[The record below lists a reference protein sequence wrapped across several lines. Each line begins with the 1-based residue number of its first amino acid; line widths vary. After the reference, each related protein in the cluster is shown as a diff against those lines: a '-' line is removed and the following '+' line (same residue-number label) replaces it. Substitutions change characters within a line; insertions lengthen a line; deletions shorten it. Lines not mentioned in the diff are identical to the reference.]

1 MAFGLTIDLS
11 VIVLW
16 HASGVWSFFF
26 CCCFGVFFVPV
37 LLVVVF

>member
-16 HASGVWSFFF
+16 HASGVWSFLVFF
-26 CCCFGVFFVPV
+26 FISFFFVPV

>member
-16 HASGVWSFFF
+16 HASGVWSFWGFF
-26 CCCFGVFFVPV
+26 FVSVFFVPV